1 MFYVKLDSNGNI
13 EKYPYTLTD
22 LVFDN
27 PNVSFSDKITNEDA
41 AFFNVFPV
49 TPSEQPEETY
59 DINLVR
65 NAKFENGKW
74 VEFWTSSPATE
85 EQKQERIQAKST
97 QIRNLRNELLK
108 ESDWSQ
114 LPDVSNTIR
123 NNWLNYRQSLRDITD
138 QSGFPWNVTWPTE
151 P

>member
-22 LVFDN
+22 LRFDN
-27 PNVSFSDKITNEDA
+27 PNTSFPDIITNEDA

-108 ESDWSQ
+108 ESDWTQ
-114 LPDVSNTIR
+114 LPDVSNTIST
-123 NNWLNYRQSLRDITD
+123 NWSSYRQSLRDITN
-138 QSGFPWNVTWPTE
+138 QPGFPWSVTWPTE